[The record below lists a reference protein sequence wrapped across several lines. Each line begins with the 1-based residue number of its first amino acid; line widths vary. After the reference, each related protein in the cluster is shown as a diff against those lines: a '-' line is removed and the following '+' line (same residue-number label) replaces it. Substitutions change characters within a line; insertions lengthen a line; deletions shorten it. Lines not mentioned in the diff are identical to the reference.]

1 MLNIFNY
8 STDNFP
14 VNYPET
20 IIEKSDGITDA
31 EKYLNEL
38 SEKTFLSL
46 WSYPNLYTDQNKKNE
61 TSVGKEL
68 CDLLVIF
75 ENHII
80 IFSDKNC
87 NFNDIPSGKLSD
99 KELNIKWKRWYKKSI
114 EKSAGQ
120 IYKAEDWI
128 RNHSDRI
135 FLDDKCKKRFPFDI
149 ANKKDVI
156 IHRIVVTH
164 SIADIC
170 KKYTGNKYGS
180 FFIDSNIIGNEQEFS
195 IGYINEYKKFV
206 HILNDFSLNLLM
218 KELDTAPDFINYLTR
233 KEELFQNADIIAF
246 GEEDMLAR
254 YLSTI
259 NDKGIHNF
267 IDKKNNDFFYKD
279 DRKHN
284 LIIFEED
291 AWENIINNPQYLNKK
306 KADEISYA
314 WDYLL
319 EKSIKH
325 YMSGTQLYR
334 NKSIEGKTDVELF
347 AILSS
352 FNRFERRI
360 IGQNIIDVMEKT
372 KRYCRRTREILIKDI
387 VLIIFILPRM
397 IDDDKTYRDTRKILL
412 ERYLYAAKVQNEDM
426 NKLIGIALES
436 RYDKSESEDFAYLNT
451 SNWNNEDLIR
461 AKKTEEL
468 LIKQGLLSKR
478 TKNYCQAE
486 EYPKIKFNIK
496 MNGKNRNKPC
506 PCGSG
511 KKFKNCCG
519 KY

>member
-8 STDNFP
+8 STDKFP

-80 IFSDKNC
+80 I
-87 NFNDIPSGKLSD
+87 
-99 KELNIKWKRWYKKSI
+99 
-114 EKSAGQ
+114 
-120 IYKAEDWI
+120 
-128 RNHSDRI
+128 
-135 FLDDKCKKRFPFDI
+135 
-149 ANKKDVI
+149 
-156 IHRIVVTH
+156 HRIVVTH
-164 SIADIC
+164 SITDIC

-180 FFIDSNIIGNEQEFS
+180 FFINSNIISSEQKFS

-218 KELDTAPDFINYLTR
+218 KELDTAADFINYLTR

-254 YLSTI
+254 YLSI
-259 NDKGIHNF
+259 IDDKGVHNF
-267 IDKKNNDFFYKD
+267 IDKKNNDFFNKD
-279 DRKHN
+279 DKKHN
-284 LIIFEED
+284 LIIFEKD
-291 AWENIINNPQYLNKK
+291 AWENINNNPQYLNKK

-325 YMSGTQLYR
+325 YMSGTQLYK
-334 NKSIEGKTDVELF
+334 NELTNMDEDMQMF
-347 AILSS
+347 TILSS
-352 FNRFERRI
+352 FNRFERRNIAKSI
-360 IGQNIIDVMEKT
+360 ITFAKNII
-372 KRYCRRTREILIKDI
+372 Y
-387 VLIIFILPRM
+387 
-397 IDDDKTYRDTRKILL
+397 
-412 ERYLYAAKVQNEDM
+412 
-426 NKLIGIALES
+426 
-436 RYDKSESEDFAYLNT
+436 
-451 SNWNNEDLIR
+451 
-461 AKKTEEL
+461 
-468 LIKQGLLSKR
+468 
-478 TKNYCQAE
+478 
-486 EYPKIKFNIK
+486 
-496 MNGKNRNKPC
+496 NR
-506 PCGSG
+506 
-511 KKFKNCCG
+511 
-519 KY
+519 

>member
-8 STDNFP
+8 STDKFP

-99 KELNIKWKRWYKKSI
+99 KELDIKWKRWYKKSI

-180 FFIDSNIIGNEQEFS
+180 FFIDSNIIGSEQEFS

-233 KEELFQNADIIAF
+233 KEDLFQNVDIIAL
-246 GEEDMLAR
+246 GEEDMLAQ
-254 YLSTI
+254 YLSTTD
-259 NDKGIHNF
+259 DKGIH
-267 IDKKNNDFFYKD
+267 DFFNKDSFNKDFFNKD

-284 LIIFEED
+284 LIIFESG
-291 AWENIINNPQYLNKK
+291 AWENINNNPQYLNKK
-306 KADEISYA
+306 
-314 WDYLL
+314 
-319 EKSIKH
+319 
-325 YMSGTQLYR
+325 R
-334 NKSIEGKTDVELF
+334 
-347 AILSS
+347 
-352 FNRFERRI
+352 
-360 IGQNIIDVMEKT
+360 
-372 KRYCRRTREILIKDI
+372 LIK
-387 VLIIFILPRM
+387 
-397 IDDDKTYRDTRKILL
+397 
-412 ERYLYAAKVQNEDM
+412 
-426 NKLIGIALES
+426 
-436 RYDKSESEDFAYLNT
+436 
-451 SNWNNEDLIR
+451 
-461 AKKTEEL
+461 
-468 LIKQGLLSKR
+468 
-478 TKNYCQAE
+478 
-486 EYPKIKFNIK
+486 
-496 MNGKNRNKPC
+496 
-506 PCGSG
+506 
-511 KKFKNCCG
+511 
-519 KY
+519 